1 MLESLGQRSSFTRIK
16 NARGFDL
23 GLLFCKT
30 VWGSIPLKAIFII
43 LQKGGGSSMQRTRK
57 PIPVSLRRL
66 ITERNRTN
74 LGKSKSKV
82 LDFSFSACTK
92 AVRVHNRWTG
102 ECLGNAYFTGDDFY
116 FSRQMMKSIG
126 RVGHEDYFK
135 VHETISMFLNDCL
148 FVGGFR

>member
-1 MLESLGQRSSFTRIK
+1 MHR
-16 NARGFDL
+16 
-23 GLLFCKT
+23 
-30 VWGSIPLKAIFII
+30 V
-43 LQKGGGSSMQRTRK
+43 RK

-82 LDFSFSACTK
+82 LDFSFSACTR

-116 FSRQMMKSIG
+116 FSQQMMNYIN
-126 RVGHEDYFK
+126 RVGHENYFE
-135 VHETISMFLNDCL
+135 VQNAISGFLNDCL

>member
-1 MLESLGQRSSFTRIK
+1 MKR
-16 NARGFDL
+16 
-23 GLLFCKT
+23 
-30 VWGSIPLKAIFII
+30 V
-43 LQKGGGSSMQRTRK
+43 RK

-102 ECLGNAYFTGDDFY
+102 ECLGNAYFNGEEFY
-116 FSRQMMKSIG
+116 FSQQMMKYIS
-126 RVGHEDYFK
+126 RVGHEDYFE
-135 VHETISMFLNDCL
+135 VQNVISGFLNDCL
-148 FVGGFR
+148 FVGSFR